1 METANPMQFVTV
13 AHLVKDYADG
23 PRQHTVL
30 KDVSFTLEQGEI
42 VALMGASGSGKSTLL
57 HLLSGLDRPTS
68 GKIQIGGAELTG
80 RSDQWLT
87 DFRRRHI
94 GLIYQFFNLVPLLTV
109 RENLLLYR
117 LMEGKKASRDLPA
130 DFFEVVRALQL
141 EDVLDAFPDTLSGG
155 QQQRV
160 AVGRAILM
168 HPDLLLADEPTGS
181 LDSANAE
188 AVLALLQTLCH
199 RRFLPAGRCAGR
211 PGGRGRGFGP
221 DRPGPGPALGGGV
234 PPGGAGVLRVGLWR
248 CRGLGRFCR
257 AGAAAAHPGQ
267 PGTAAGIRW
276 RSR

>member
-23 PRQHTVL
+23 SRQHTVL
-30 KDVSFTLEQGEI
+30 KGVSFTLEQGEI

-130 DFFEVVRALQL
+130 DFFEVVRSLQL
-141 EDVLDAFPDTLSGG
+141 EDVLEAFPDTLSGG

-181 LDSANAE
+181 LDSENEEKIVELLLSLAHERDYVVIMVTHNRQIAE
-188 AVLALLQTLCH
+188 RADVRLVMKD
-199 RRFLPAGRCAGR
+199 GRMTME
-211 PGGRGRGFGP
+211 
-221 DRPGPGPALGGGV
+221 
-234 PPGGAGVLRVGLWR
+234 
-248 CRGLGRFCR
+248 
-257 AGAAAAHPGQ
+257 Q
-267 PGTAAGIRW
+267 
-276 RSR
+276 